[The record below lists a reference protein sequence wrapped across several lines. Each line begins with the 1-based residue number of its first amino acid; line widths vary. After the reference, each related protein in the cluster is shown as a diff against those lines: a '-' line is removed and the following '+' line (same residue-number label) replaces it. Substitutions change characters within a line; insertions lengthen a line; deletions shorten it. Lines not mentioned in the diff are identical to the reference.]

1 MASKS
6 YTLLEYLV
14 TLENQLKELKKQ
26 IENNGGTI
34 GGDVDLTDINNQIY
48 ALEEQYNSII
58 EEIGTET
65 LPTTSQ
71 TLKGAI
77 AETFQSVSSGKTL
90 IASAITDKGVPTSN
104 TDTFQQMADNIGNI
118 TSANVKDPYREN
130 RVLVWED
137 DFDEETLNINNWS
150 YATGYIRN
158 NELQYYTNNS
168 KNVYI
173 ENSNL
178 VFKAIKE
185 QVNGYKNGEP
195 TVFNWT
201 SASIET
207 AKKKEFQY
215 GRFEAKMKIP
225 QTLGSFPAFWT
236 LGNTYDYVYNDNGN
250 LGNQGES
257 WAYCGE
263 IDIMEHKQGKAYTTA
278 GSIYDMGSGTT
289 DIGRVNSHEID
300 FNKYHIYALEWT
312 PEKIEFYVDDIL
324 ISSHLISDNMYMFK
338 MPHYIILN
346 LAIGSSGGGV
356 PPSDINEYVVFTDW
370 IRVYAPQITRISLDK
385 KEVSLSS
392 IGSTEQLRVNF
403 YPEQT
408 IERTI
413 NWFSDN
419 PEVATV
425 YGGKIKAFGDGV
437 CNVTATTNNGL
448 SANCKVMV
456 GNVNDVSRNGLICY
470 LKTTNYR
477 NEDNPSILEDL
488 SGNGNNF
495 NMTGFYLNG
504 DSGFNENGL
513 TFNGY
518 SSCLT
523 SQFKPFENGLS
534 EFTIEMYFTATKTS
548 KSYDTYVECNDKSD
562 NYKGILIRQNS
573 NQDST
578 TVTATQDSK
587 VSLSTNIAS
596 VPTIRVIMRLKSDGY
611 LYIIKDNEEEKV
623 LNSQQITSIQHSN
636 TLTIGCSLG
645 ADGTTISRFATMKLK
660 TFRFY
665 NRALTD
671 NEISQNA
678 IIEGI

>member
-1 MASKS
+1 MPKKS

-14 TLENQLKELKKQ
+14 ALENKINLLKKQ
-26 IENNGGTI
+26 IENGGGTI
-34 GGDVDLTDINNQIY
+34 GGDVDLTDINNQLNS
-48 ALEEQYNSII
+48 LEQQYNSII
-58 EEIGTET
+58 QEIGNET

-77 AETFQSVSSGKTL
+77 AETFINVDNGKTL

-104 TDTFQQMADNIGNI
+104 SDTFQQMASNISSI
-118 TSANVKDPYREN
+118 TSTSVKDDYREN

-137 DFDEETLNINNWS
+137 DFNGNELDTNNWR

-178 VFKAIKE
+178 VIKAIKE
-185 QVNGYKNGEP
+185 NVNGYKNGTP

-225 QTLGSFPAFWT
+225 QTIGSFPAFWT
-236 LGNTYDYVYNDNGN
+236 LGNTYDYVYNVNGN

-263 IDIMEHKQGKAYTTA
+263 IDIMEHKTGLPYTTA
-278 GSIYDMGSGTT
+278 GSIYDLGGGTT

-300 FNKYHIYALEWT
+300 FNEYHVYALEWT
-312 PEKIEFYVDDIL
+312 ADKIEFYVDDIL
-324 ISSHLISDNMYMFK
+324 ISSHLISENMYMFK
-338 MPHYIILN
+338 MPHFLILN
-346 LAIGSSGGGV
+346 LAVGSAGGGT
-356 PPSDINEYVVFTDW
+356 PPSDINEYAVYVDW
-370 IRVYAPQITRISLDK
+370 VRVYAPQTTRITLDK
-385 KEVSLSS
+385 NEVVLPA
-392 IGSTEQLRVNF
+392 IGSTEQLRVN
-403 YPEQT
+403 YSPAQS

-413 NWFSDN
+413 NWNSDN
-419 PEVATV
+419 TDVATV
-425 YGGKIKAFGDGV
+425 YGGKIKAIGDGN
-437 CNVTATTNNGL
+437 CIVTATTNNGIT
-448 SANCKVMV
+448 ATCKVVV
-456 GNVNDVSRNGLICY
+456 GAGNDIVRNGLQCY
-470 LKTTNYR
+470 IKTTNYT

-488 SGNGNNF
+488 SGNGNSF
-495 NMTGFYLNG
+495 TMTGFYLNG
-504 DSGFNENGL
+504 DSGFDENGL

-534 EFTIEMYFTATKTS
+534 EFTLEMYFTATKTT
-548 KSYDTYVECNDKSD
+548 KSYDTYVECNNKNE

-578 TVTATQDSK
+578 TVTATQDGS
-587 VSLSTNIAS
+587 VSLSTNIAN
-596 VPTIRVIMRLKSDGY
+596 VPKIRVIMRLKNDGN
-611 LYIIKDNEEEKV
+611 LYIIKDNESEQI
-623 LNSQQITSIQHSN
+623 LNSKQITEIRHSN
-636 TLTIGCSLG
+636 PLTIGCSLG
-645 ADGTTISRFATMKLK
+645 ADGSSISRYATMKLK

-665 NRALTD
+665 NRALSD
-671 NEISQNA
+671 NEIEQNK
-678 IIEGI
+678 IMEE

>member
-1 MASKS
+1 MDMTTYAVLNKKI
-6 YTLLEYLV
+6 
-14 TLENQLKELKKQ
+14 KEVEGKGVSDERL
-26 IENNGGTI
+26 N
-34 GGDVDLTDINNQIY
+34 DAVS
-48 ALEEQYNSII
+48 NSIKFNELNEQI
-58 EEIGTET
+58 NTIMQDIGTET
-65 LPTTSQ
+65 LPTTAQ

-77 AETFQSVSSGKTL
+77 AETFQNVSSGKTL

-104 TDTFQQMADNIGNI
+104 TDSFQQMATNISSI
-118 TSANVKDPYREN
+118 TSNSGNNDYREN

-137 DFDEETLNINNWS
+137 DFNGNELDTNNWR

-168 KNVYI
+168 KNIYI

-178 VFKAIKE
+178 VIKAIKE
-185 QVNGYKNGEP
+185 NVNGYKNGVS

-236 LGNTYDYVYNDNGN
+236 LGNTYDYVYNENGN

-263 IDIMEHKQGKAYTTA
+263 IDIMEHKQGKPYTTS
-278 GSIYDMGSGTT
+278 GSIYDIGNGVT

-300 FNKYHIYALEWT
+300 FNEYHIYALEWT
-312 PEKIEFYVDDIL
+312 PEKIEFFVDDIL

-346 LAIGSSGGGV
+346 LAIGSAGGGT
-356 PPSDINEYVVFTDW
+356 PPSDVNEYIVYTDW
-370 IRVYAPQITRISLDK
+370 VRVYAPQNTRISLDK

-392 IGSTEQLRVNF
+392 IGLTEQLRIDF
-403 YPEQT
+403 YPPQT

-413 NWFSDN
+413 NWSSDN
-419 PEVATV
+419 PEIATV
-425 YGGKIKAFGDGV
+425 YGGKIKAIGNGV

-448 SANCKVMV
+448 SATCKVMV
-456 GNVNDVSRNGLICY
+456 GNVNDVTRNGLLCY
-470 LKTTNYR
+470 LKTTNYT
-477 NEDNPSILEDL
+477 NEDNPSVIEDL
-488 SGNGNNF
+488 SGNGNDF
-495 NMTGFYLNG
+495 NMSGFYLNG
-504 DSGFNENGL
+504 DSGFDENGL

-523 SQFKPFENGLS
+523 GNFKPFINGLS
-534 EFTIEMYFTATKTS
+534 EFTIEMYFSATKTT
-548 KSYDTYVECNDKSD
+548 KTYDTYVECNDKD
-562 NYKGILIRQNS
+562 DYFKGILIRQNGS
-573 NQDST
+573 QNST
-578 TVTATQDSK
+578 TFTATQDSS
-587 VSLSTNIAS
+587 VSLSTNIAN
-596 VPTIRVIMRLKSDGY
+596 VPKIRVIMRLKNDGN
-611 LYIIKDNEEEKV
+611 LYIIKDNESEQI
-623 LNSQQITSIQHSN
+623 LNSKQITEIRHSN
-636 TLTIGCSLG
+636 PLTIGCSLG
-645 ADGTTISRFATMKLK
+645 ADGSTISRYATMKLK

-665 NRALTD
+665 NRALSD
-671 NEISQNA
+671 DEIMQNGT
-678 IIEGI
+678 IEGVL